1 MKMVFSANKRGIPR
15 TSIQPQQPQN
25 QTPVIKLDNQVNNNI
40 TNQLLRYGMV
50 ARLLSASDCSSCG
63 K

>member
-1 MKMVFSANKRGIPR
+1 MVFSANKRGIPK
-15 TSIQPQQPQN
+15 TNIQPQQTQN
-25 QTPVIKLDNQVNNNI
+25 QTPVITLEKQVNNNI
-40 TNQLLRYGMV
+40 TSQLLRYGMV

>member
-1 MKMVFSANKRGIPR
+1 MVFSANKRGIPR
-15 TSIQPQQPQN
+15 TNIQPQQQN

-40 TNQLLRYGMV
+40 TNQLLRYSMV

>member
-1 MKMVFSANKRGIPR
+1 MVFSANKRGIPR
-15 TSIQPQQPQN
+15 TNNQPQQPQN

>member
-1 MKMVFSANKRGIPR
+1 MKMVFSANKMGISR
-15 TSIQPQQPQN
+15 TSIQQQPQN
-25 QTPVIKLDNQVNNNI
+25 QTPVITLDKHLNNYV

-50 ARLLSASDCSSCG
+50 ARVLNASDCSSCG

>member
-1 MKMVFSANKRGIPR
+1 MVFSANKMGISR
-15 TSIQPQQPQN
+15 TSIQQQPQN
-25 QTPVIKLDNQVNNNI
+25 QTPVITLDKHLNNYV

-50 ARLLSASDCSSCG
+50 ARVLNASDCSSCG

>member
-1 MKMVFSANKRGIPR
+1 MVFSANKRGIPR
-15 TSIQPQQPQN
+15 TSIQPQPQN

-40 TNQLLRYGMV
+40 TNQILRYGMV

>member
-15 TSIQPQQPQN
+15 TDIQPQPQN
-25 QTPVIKLDNQVNNNI
+25 QTHVITIDNKVNNNLTSQI
-40 TNQLLRYGMV
+40 LRYGMV
-50 ARLLSASDCSSCG
+50 ARVLSASDCSSCG

>member
-15 TSIQPQQPQN
+15 TNNQPQPQN
-25 QTPVIKLDNQVNNNI
+25 QIQVITLDNQVNNNLTSQI
-40 TNQLLRYGMV
+40 LRYGMV
-50 ARLLSASDCSSCG
+50 ARVLSASDCSSCG

>member
-1 MKMVFSANKRGIPR
+1 MVFSANKRGIPR
-15 TSIQPQQPQN
+15 TNIQQQQQPQN
-25 QTPVIKLDNQVNNNI
+25 QTPVITLEKQVNNNI
-40 TNQLLRYGMV
+40 TSQLLRYGMV

>member
-15 TSIQPQQPQN
+15 TNIQQQPQN
-25 QTPVIKLDNQVNNNI
+25 QTPVIKLDNQVNNNL

>member
-1 MKMVFSANKRGIPR
+1 MVFSANKRGIPR
-15 TSIQPQQPQN
+15 TNIQPQPQN
-25 QTPVIKLDNQVNNNI
+25 QTPVITIDNQVNNNNNI

-50 ARLLSASDCSSCG
+50 ARLLTASDCSSCG

>member
-1 MKMVFSANKRGIPR
+1 MVFSANKRGIPR
-15 TSIQPQQPQN
+15 TNIQQQTQI
-25 QTPVIKLDNQVNNNI
+25 QTPVIRLDKQVNNNL

-50 ARLLSASDCSSCG
+50 ARLLTASDCSSCG